1 MRHSVSN
8 LSRHTF
14 KNMDV
19 NSIFTPVITRGL
31 LDLILALLLGAAI
44 GFERQ
49 WRKQPAG
56 LHTNA
61 LVCLG
66 SAAYVLVGLLVTQ
79 DSSATRIAAQVV
91 SGVGFICAGVI
102 WHEGPTVRGLNTAA
116 TIWCTA
122 AVGVLAGLDFPLMA
136 VLAAAVLL
144 FANVTLHWVEHR
156 FFDNQSGK

>member
-1 MRHSVSN
+1 MDAY
-8 LSRHTF
+8 LS
-14 KNMDV
+14 
-19 NSIFTPVITRGL
+19 FTPVVTHGL
-31 LDLILALLLGAAI
+31 LDLVLALLLGATI

-66 SAAYVLVGLLVTQ
+66 SAAYVLVALLVTQ

-102 WHEGPTVRGLNTAA
+102 WHEGPTIRGLNTAA

-144 FANVTLHWVEHR
+144 LANVALHWVEHR
-156 FFDNQSGK
+156 FFENTSVK